1 MGYLK
6 YLNIAVALLFILQL
20 PAQISDP
27 VAWDVEVN
35 DLGNDTYE
43 LVTTATLE
51 AGWHIYSQYDAA
63 AGNVATQFRFYESPG
78 NYKLLGINQE
88 TGIYKQFEK
97 AFDASVYQ
105 FEDIAVFKQTVKLV
119 DPNIEVILVEVIYQA
134 CNDQVCLPP
143 TPQVLTFKL
152 NPGVTVPE
160 NLATIVDE
168 YYDKD
173 IEPVIATAPDHSGM
187 QEKATETPSDKE
199 TVVAIDNVKDAN
211 ENDLGTIFLLCLLA
225 GFGALLTPC
234 VYPMIPM
241 TVSFFTKRNENPAVG
256 KFQGLLYGFFILLI
270 YVLCSLPFYLFE
282 SVSPDIFNEFSTNPY
297 LNIFFFIIFVVFAIS
312 FFGAFEITIPNSWVN
327 KVDKASNVGGII
339 GVFFMALTLVLVSF
353 SCTGPV
359 IGGVLG
365 SVLSS
370 DGGAAALSIG
380 LAGFG
385 VGLGI
390 PFALFAIF
398 PGWLNKLPQSGG
410 WLNTVKVFLGFL
422 ELAFAF
428 KFLSNADLVW
438 QAGWLQRELFIALW
452 IAIFGAMAL
461 YLFGKIRLPHDGKDD
476 PISVG
481 RLLLAIVSLSF
492 TLYLIPG
499 LWGAPLKL
507 ISGFPPPATYSEAP
521 NGFMGN
527 STSSIP
533 IELPD
538 GAHLGVHD
546 IIAFD
551 SYKQGMEYA
560 AAVNKPV
567 LIDFTG
573 WACVNCRKMEERVW
587 GEPQVLEILKNDVVL
602 ISLYVDERE
611 ELPKGEQYT
620 SPTTGKR
627 IRTIGNKWSDFQIE
641 KYQVNAQP
649 FYALVNPNGVDLVPP
664 VGYTPDVNTYK
675 NWLQTGI
682 DNFKESDIE
691 LSLPFPNY

>member
-1 MGYLK
+1 MELMK
-6 YLNIAVALLFILQL
+6 RFSIITLLFVTAFLQ
-20 PAQISDP
+20 AQISDP
-27 VAWDVEVN
+27 VSWEVN
-35 DLGNDTYE
+35 AVDLGNDRYE
-43 LVTTATLE
+43 LTSIATLE
-51 AGWHIYSQYDAA
+51 KGWHIYSQFQAG
-63 AGNVATQFRFYESPG
+63 AGNVPTEFRFYEATD
-78 NYKLLGINQE
+78 NYELIGINE
-88 TGIYKQFEK
+88 EVGTYKQFEK

-105 FEDIAVFKQTVKLV
+105 FEDKAIFKQVVEVKQ
-119 DPNIEVILVEVIYQA
+119 PNVNAIVVEVIYQA

-143 TPQVLTFKL
+143 A
-152 NPGVTVPE
+152 PE
-160 NLATIVDE
+160 ILIFSLDPDITLDESLGNVVDD
-168 YYDKD
+168 YYESDKS
-173 IEPVIATAPDHSGM
+173 PLIAAAPDHSGM
-187 QEKATETPSDKE
+187 IEKSKTPGTGDQE
-199 TVVAIDNVKDAN
+199 VIDTIEESN
-211 ENDLGTIFLLCLLA
+211 ENDLTTIFLLCLLA

-241 TVSFFTKRNENPAVG
+241 TVSFFTKRSENPAVG

-270 YVLCSLPFYLFE
+270 YVACSLPFYLFE
-282 SVSPDIFNEFSTNPY
+282 SVSPDVFNEFSTNPY

-312 FFGAFEITIPNSWVN
+312 FFGAFEITIPNALVN

-370 DGGAAALSIG
+370 DGGATALSVG

-385 VGLGI
+385 FGLGI

-438 QAGWLQRELFIALW
+438 QAGWLPREMFIALW
-452 IAIFGAMAL
+452 IAIFGSLAL
-461 YLFGKIRLPHDGKDD
+461 FLFGKIKLPHTDQSA

-481 RLLLAIVSLSF
+481 RLLLAIISLSF

-521 NGFMGN
+521 NGFMGQ
-527 STSSIP
+527 TSSASTV
-533 IELPD
+533 EVPD

-551 SYKQGMEYA
+551 DYQAGMEYA

-587 GEPQVLEILKNDVVL
+587 GEPEVLNLLKDKIVL

-611 ELPKGEQYT
+611 KLPKDEQYT

-627 IRTIGNKWSDFQIE
+627 IRTVGNKWSDFQIE

-649 FYALVNPNGVDLVPP
+649 FYALVDPQGKDLVPP
-664 VGYTPDVNTYK
+664 VGYTPDVPTYRQ
-675 NWLQTGI
+675 WLEKGI
-682 DNFKESDIE
+682 NEYKVEPVPY
-691 LSLPFPNY
+691 LSF